1 MIDEHPMWAMELSD
15 KQLAVR
21 IAKQQP
27 RADRESDQYGQL
39 GPHGQRDRLAVLK
52 WETARRAL

>member
-1 MIDEHPMWAMELSD
+1 MWAMELSD
-15 KQLAVR
+15 KQLAAR

-27 RADRESDQYGQL
+27 RADRESDQYGQ
-39 GPHGQRDRLAVLK
+39 RDRLAVLK